1 MHAALEAL
9 AQTLALKAESEY
21 FFTLSEGLIKVRA
34 IESALD
40 LGWTLQ
46 EGAPAPGSAF
56 TIRTGAEGIKISREL
71 RRLTVLDGS
80 ADMYVIEPFEMM
92 LEIKARPDVG
102 SKAHAQFDQI
112 MPDITRVAAIPKM
125 ALLFVFDQDI
135 YSSFSGE
142 RSSVEGRPSTH
153 KNWFNSIFPIYSD
166 ILEYGKLSRHTKLD
180 GNAIE
185 FLFISIKNPIGANRI
200 LVVGARSDAE
210 F

>member
-1 MHAALEAL
+1 MHNALEDL
-9 AQTLALKAESEY
+9 AKTLSLKAASEP

-56 TIRTGAEGIKISREL
+56 TIRTGEIGITISREL

-102 SKAHAQFDQI
+102 SKAHAQFEQI
-112 MPDITRVAAIPKM
+112 MLDINRVATTPKM

-142 RSSVEGRPSTH
+142 RSSAKGRPSLH
-153 KNWFNSIFPIYSD
+153 KNWSNAIFPRYAD
-166 ILEYGKLSRHTKLD
+166 VLELEKLNRQTNLAGS
-180 GNAIE
+180 AIE
-185 FLFISIKNPIGANRI
+185 FYLF
-200 LVVGARSDAE
+200 L
-210 F
+210 